1 MACSRINCTSLPCTL
16 HYEWDFTS
24 HCCPLKDLT
33 LQVMLIKMTLRVSMS
48 SPPVGFCYQVN
59 DTFDSIKATIFL
71 NSLARNRFER
81 HFLHLSTSWF
91 SLQSI
96 IHLLNYR
103 IFQAHLRPTT
113 ATIKTIQLSLLQFNQ
128 FVRYFVLRTTKQII
142 SHLFSR
148 LSRLTHPLD
157 LYPLSSTHISRQYK
171 PEGRGFDSRWSHKF
185 FSDLI
190 LPVALWP
197 WGRLSL

>member
-24 HCCPLKDLT
+24 YYCPLKDLT
-33 LQVMLIKMTLRVSMS
+33 LQVMLIKMTLRVSMWARTSKLIS
-48 SPPVGFCYQVN
+48 SLPVGFCYQVN
-59 DTFDSIKATIFL
+59 DTFDSIKAKIFL
-71 NSLARNRFER
+71 NSLAKNSFER
-81 HFLHLSTSWF
+81 NFLHLSPSWF
-91 SLQSI
+91 SFQSI

-113 ATIKTIQLSLLQFNQ
+113 ATIKTIKLDLLQFNQ
-128 FVRYFVLRTTKQII
+128 FVRYFVLRSTKQII

-157 LYPLSSTHISRQYK
+157 LYPLSSTHVSRQYAMWYL
-171 PEGRGFDSRWSHKF
+171 FVS
-185 FSDLI
+185 LTN
-190 LPVALWP
+190 VAI
-197 WGRLSL
+197 